1 MFRERGHEVEVL
13 LGHMGGPFWRGRDS
27 GAWSI
32 PKGEYGADEAPRDAA
47 LREFREELGIE
58 PPAGELVPLGE
69 VRQSGGKRVHA
80 WAVPGDLDPEGITPG
95 TFTVEWPRGSGVL
108 REFPEIDRVSWFGVP
123 AAEARI
129 VTAQRA
135 LLHRL
140 VELVEGRSGGGRP
153 FPRPG

>member
-1 MFRERGHEVEVL
+1 MFRERGNEVEVL

-32 PKGEYGADEAPRDAA
+32 PKGEYGTDEVPRNAA
-47 LREFREELGIE
+47 LREFREELGVN

-80 WAVPGDLDPEGITPG
+80 WAVRGELDPEGIAPG
-95 TFTVEWPRGSGVL
+95 TFTVEWPRGSGIL
-108 REFPEIDRVSWFGVP
+108 REFPELDRVSWFGVP
-123 AAEARI
+123 AAETRI
-129 VTAQRA
+129 VTAQRV

-140 VELVEGRSGGGRP
+140 VELVEGRSGGG
-153 FPRPG
+153 